1 MNPDLETYLDE
12 VFESVQPTSP
22 DIGRVVLQPN
32 YEDGPLSG
40 DAEQLR
46 VELVQLLKAQKP
58 GLVGLESHQ
67 GVEVSV
73 PGQYQTLGKFV
84 RTVTLHA
91 NHLEGPW
98 VEIAPA
104 GSWI

>member
-12 VFESVQPTSP
+12 VFASVQPTSP
-22 DIGRVVLQPN
+22 EIGRVVLQPN
-32 YEDGPLSG
+32 YEDGPPSG

-46 VELVQLLKAQKP
+46 VELVRLLQEQKP
-58 GLVGLESHQ
+58 GLVGLESPE
-67 GVEVSV
+67 GIEILI
-73 PGQYQTLGKFV
+73 PGQYQTLSKFV

-91 NHLEGPW
+91 NRLDGPW
-98 VEIAPA
+98 VEIVPA